1 MEGKLRKAKIRRDQ
15 DISWKGKGT
24 ETGSRKGTP

>member
-15 DISWKGKGT
+15 DISWKGA